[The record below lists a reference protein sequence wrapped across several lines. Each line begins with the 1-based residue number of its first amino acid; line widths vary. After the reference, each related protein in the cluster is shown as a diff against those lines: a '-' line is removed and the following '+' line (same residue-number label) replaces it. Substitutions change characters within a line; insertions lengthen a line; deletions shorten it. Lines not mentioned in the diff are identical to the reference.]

1 MKLGKGVKKGGTCMI
16 SVTLE
21 LVHLILHVDGLS
33 HVHAIHSVHTTAEI
47 LSIYRENG
55 SHM

>member
-1 MKLGKGVKKGGTCMI
+1 MI

-21 LVHLILHVDGLS
+21 LVHLILDGLS
-33 HVHAIHSVHTTAEI
+33 HVHAIHSVHTTVEI
-47 LSIYRENG
+47 SIYRENG